1 MINIFIVAKTNM
13 FLKTSK
19 KKKKRKKRERSEL
32 HDLTKITGDE

>member
-19 KKKKRKKRERSEL
+19 KKEKKERSGL